1 MIKNSSEKLILDSLA
16 PEILRDYID
25 LADANNLIL
34 IKKLKK
40 RTLEEMGI
48 HIENVRKNGGDIIG
62 YSELKNKL
70 YDVGDEYVHIL
81 SGCDEKY
88 GFDLYLDEN
97 KIKSLGVLIVK
108 LRVKSEDEL
117 KWERDKLG
125 ITRP

>member
-1 MIKNSSEKLILDSLA
+1 MD
-16 PEILRDYID
+16 
-25 LADANNLIL
+25 
-34 IKKLKK
+34 
-40 RTLEEMGI
+40 I

-62 YSELKNKL
+62 YYELKNKL

-81 SGCDEKY
+81 SGCGEKY

-125 ITRP
+125 IIRP